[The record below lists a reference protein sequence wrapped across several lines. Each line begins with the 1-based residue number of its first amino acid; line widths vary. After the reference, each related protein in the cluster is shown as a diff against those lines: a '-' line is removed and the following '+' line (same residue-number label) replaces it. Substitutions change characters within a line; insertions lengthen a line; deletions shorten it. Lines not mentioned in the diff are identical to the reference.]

1 MVFSF
6 LRSWNRKRI
15 LRKHRIPDYIWQAVI
30 GEVRAATHLSAG
42 DIDRLRDIASLFL
55 YEKSI
60 EPVHDLSMTDAMRAR
75 IACEAAMPV
84 LNLGLDYYRLWYS
97 VIVYPEAFIAHDV
110 YQDDAG
116 VLHTQPSTRLGEAWS
131 RGPVIISWQD
141 VLSHPAGS
149 NVIIHEMAHKLDML
163 DGVAN
168 GRPPMQFGMDQ
179 IQWTTAFSEAFAEH
193 TAQVDSGHMT
203 EIDAYAATSPVEF
216 FAVTSEVFF
225 ETPRVL
231 QTIWPEVYTQLV
243 LYYRQQ
249 P

>member
-1 MVFSF
+1 MFTF
-6 LRSWNRKRI
+6 LRSWNRERI
-15 LRKHRIPDYIWQAVI
+15 LRKHGIANDIWQAVV
-30 GEVRAATHLSAG
+30 GETRAAAHLSASEVE
-42 DIDRLRDIASLFL
+42 RLRDMASLFL

-60 EPVHDLSMTDAMRAR
+60 EPAHGLVITDAMRAR
-75 IACEAAMPV
+75 IACEAVVPV
-84 LNLGLDYYRLWYS
+84 LNLGLDYYRLWSS
-97 VIVYPEAFIAHDV
+97 VIVYAEAFIARDV
-110 YQDDAG
+110 YMDDAG
-116 VLHTQPSTRLGEAWS
+116 VLHTQSSTRLGEAWS

-179 IQWTTAFSEAFAEH
+179 EQWTAAFSGAFAAH
-193 TAQVDSGHMT
+193 TMQVQAGHPT
-203 EIDAYAATSPVEF
+203 EIDPYAAKSPAEF

-225 ETPRVL
+225 ETPRLL
-231 QTIWPEVYTQLV
+231 QSVWPDVYTQLA
-243 LYYRQQ
+243 LYYRQR

>member
-1 MVFSF
+1 MFSF
-6 LRSWNRKRI
+6 LRSWNRERI
-15 LRKHRIPDYIWQAVI
+15 LRKHGIPYDLWQAVA
-30 GEVRAATHLSAG
+30 GQVRAAARLPAA
-42 DIDRLRDIASLFL
+42 DLDRLRDTASLFL

-60 EPVHDLSMTDAMRAR
+60 EPAHDLIITDAMRAR
-75 IACEAAMPV
+75 IACEAVVPV

-97 VIVYPEAFIAHDV
+97 VIVYAEAFVARDV
-110 YQDDAG
+110 YVDDAG
-116 VLHTQPSTRLGEAWS
+116 VLHTQSSTRLGEAWS

-141 VLSHPAGS
+141 VVSHPQGS

-168 GRPPMQFGMDQ
+168 GRPPMQPGMDQ
-179 IQWTTAFSEAFAEH
+179 AQWTAAFSGAFAAH
-193 TAQVDSGHMT
+193 TFQVQAGYPT
-203 EIDAYAATSPVEF
+203 EIDPYAAKSPAEF

-225 ETPRVL
+225 ENPQVL
-231 QTIWPEVYTQLV
+231 QSVWPDVYTQLA

>member
-6 LRSWNRKRI
+6 LKSWNRQRI
-15 LRKHRIPDYIWQAVI
+15 LRKHRIPDGIWQAVI
-30 GEVRAATHLSAG
+30 GQVRAAAHLAVNE
-42 DIDRLRDIASLFL
+42 IDRLRDTASLFL

-60 EPVHDLSMTDAMRAR
+60 EPAHNLVITNAMRAR
-75 IACEAAMPV
+75 IACEAAIPI
-84 LNLGLDYYRLWYS
+84 LNLDLDYYRTWYS
-97 VIVYPEAFIAHDV
+97 VIVYPEAFVARDV
-110 YQDDAG
+110 YQDEAG

-141 VLSHPAGS
+141 VISHQAGA
-149 NVIIHEMAHKLDML
+149 NVIIHEMVHKLDML

-168 GRPPMQFGMDQ
+168 GRPPMQAGMDQ
-179 IQWTTAFSEAFAEH
+179 EQWTTAFSAAFTEH
-193 TAQVDSGHMT
+193 TAQVEAGSPT
-203 EIDAYAATSPVEF
+203 EIDAYAATSPAEF

-231 QTIWPEVYTQLV
+231 QGIWPEVYTQLV